1 MKTRHAQLTPYITRD
16 GTEIREL
23 RHPAVHGEFGARHQ
37 SLAEARLPAGARS
50 LPHRH
55 ARSEE
60 IYHITAGHGRM
71 MLAGDWFDIAPGD
84 TVVIPPGTEHGLD
97 NTGDATLVVLCACS
111 PPYHHDDTELL

>member
-1 MKTRHAQLTPYITRD
+1 
-16 GTEIREL
+16 
-23 RHPAVHGEFGARHQ
+23 
-37 SLAEARLPAGARS
+37 
-50 LPHRH
+50 
-55 ARSEE
+55 
-60 IYHITAGHGRM
+60 M